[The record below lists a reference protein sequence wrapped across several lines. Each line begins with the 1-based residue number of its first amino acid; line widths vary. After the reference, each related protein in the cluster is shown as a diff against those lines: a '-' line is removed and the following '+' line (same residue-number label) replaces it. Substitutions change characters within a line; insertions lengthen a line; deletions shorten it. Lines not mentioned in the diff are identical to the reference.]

1 MTVDILDD
9 SIHEANETFIA
20 ILKAS
25 DNVVIG
31 EQSTSVGII
40 SDDDILGN
48 YLRTV
53 ATYKCRHAYVHTYIH
68 IYTQA
73 YKCTLTHSHTYIHTH
88 IYHTHIHIINIHCGS
103 NEW

>member
-1 MTVDILDD
+1 VTVDILDD

-25 DNVVIG
+25 NSFDNVVIG

-48 YLRTV
+48 YLCRV

-68 IYTQA
+68 
-73 YKCTLTHSHTYIHTH
+73 TYIHM
-88 IYHTHIHIINIHCGS
+88 Y
-103 NEW
+103 